1 MRWSGSA
8 SVTLLA
14 AGIVIHGTA
23 HVPGA
28 RAGSQTDGGARTDG
42 PKATDAAKAADGGA
56 AAAAASWMPAAESLR
71 LRAAAFSRFRTPVR
85 GSAEAVGAYANG
97 CVMGAAALPPS
108 GKNYEVLHLQ
118 RHRSFG
124 HPALLAYIK
133 RLAAAAKQQ
142 GVGPLLIGDL
152 SQPRGG
158 PTPNGHRSHQT
169 GLDVDIGFTRQ
180 PWLLKRRPTASE
192 REELMPPAVVD
203 LKTRTLTSAWGPKV
217 EKLIELAARDG
228 AVERVFVNPHVKAA
242 LCKKTMRDR
251 SWLRVIRPWTFH
263 HDHLHVRLK
272 CPPGSSSC
280 EAQAAVAQGDGCDE
294 ADRWIA
300 DELRRLQ
307 PQPPPTEP
315 RPPPPPPPP
324 PPPLPPMPAA
334 CQALLDA
341 PPAPP
346 TSARGRRAARDP

>member
-1 MRWSGSA
+1 MRQSGSA

-14 AGIVIHGTA
+14 AGIIVVHA
-23 HVPGA
+23 MVPVPGA
-28 RAGSQTDGGARTDG
+28 KAASAADAGTAADAGGAE
-42 PKATDAAKAADGGA
+42 A
-56 AAAAASWMPAAESLR
+56 AAGVPASEALR
-71 LRAAAFSRFRTPVR
+71 LRAAAFSRFRTPLR
-85 GSAEAVGAYANG
+85 ASAQSIGAYANG
-97 CVMGAAALPPS
+97 CVLGAAALAPS

-124 HPALLAYIK
+124 HPVLLAYIT
-133 RLAAAAKQQ
+133 RLAAAAKKQ

-169 GLDVDIGFTRQ
+169 GLDVDIGFSRP

-192 REELMPPAVVD
+192 REEMMPPAVVD

-217 EKLIELAARDG
+217 EKLIELAARDS
-228 AVERVFVNPHVKAA
+228 AVERVFVNPHVKQA
-242 LCKKTMRDR
+242 LCKQPLRDR
-251 SWLRVIRPWTFH
+251 TWLRVIRPWTFH

-272 CPPGSSSC
+272 CPLGSPTC
-280 EAQAAVAQGDGCDE
+280 EAQAPVAQGDGCDE

-334 CQALLDA
+334 CQALLDE
-341 PPAPP
+341 PPAPT
-346 TSARGRRAARDP
+346 TSTRGRRAARDP